1 MLTFLTRPSL
11 QEVGVDLNKPFRAY
25 SGTEPHVFVCY
36 AHKDSDSVY
45 SDLMQVHAK
54 GIHLW
59 YDEGISAGSSWRGEI
74 ATAIKGATKFLFYI
88 SESSLASSHCLR
100 EVDYA
105 LSNDIEIIPVY
116 LDDSGLPGELALVLN
131 RVQALFREKDTEFM
145 QHLLE
150 GLQRSKP
157 LASLLPQSKKRSLH
171 IWLPVLALI
180 LSLLVVVLW
189 TQRDSNTGAD
199 KTTQTSIAAP
209 NAYDA
214 YLEGLELLERWDK
227 DGNLDAAIELFQ
239 EAISIDPGFALAFAR
254 SAEAFRIRYALSGE
268 EIWLDQAVSSVDEAV
283 RLNADLAPVQVALGR
298 VHATRGNTDLAF
310 VALKRALD
318 IDANDASANQAIAKL
333 YSRLGRS
340 EDADTAYKKAI
351 ALDPENTM
359 ILNSYASFLSN
370 QGRFDEAI
378 SQWQMVIRLAPEH
391 YAALVNLGSVLE
403 ETGKTQEAID
413 MFQRSIEIRPSYM
426 AYSNLGT
433 SYSRTKRYPEAVD
446 AYRQALEFDGSDWL
460 AWGNLATVYS
470 WINGMDQK
478 TTETFEQAIQL
489 AETARQQNPRD
500 VYVHSDLAIYYAK
513 TKQTELALQRL
524 ETAIALSPESAN
536 ILAVA
541 AEVYE
546 VIGQRDNAVV
556 FAQKS
561 IALGFSKQEFQR
573 NPDLADLIND
583 PRMQAIP

>member
-1 MLTFLTRPSL
+1 
-11 QEVGVDLNKPFRAY
+11 VGVDLNKPFRAY
-25 SGTEPHVFVCY
+25 DGTKPYVFVCY

-45 SDLMQVHAK
+45 ADLTQIHNN

-59 YDEGISAGSSWRGEI
+59 YDEGISAGSSWRAEI

-88 SESSLASSHCLR
+88 SETSLASSHCLR

-116 LDDSGLPGELALVLN
+116 MDDSGLPGELELVLN
-131 RVQALFREKDTEFM
+131 RVQALFREKDTEYM

-157 LASLLPQSKKRSLH
+157 LASLLTQSKKRSLH
-171 IWLPVLALI
+171 IWFPVLALV
-180 LSLLVVVLW
+180 LSLLVIVLW
-189 TQRDSNTGAD
+189 TQRNSTTGID
-199 KTTQTSIAAP
+199 KTTRTSMAAP

-214 YLEGLELLERWDK
+214 YLEGLGLMERWDK
-227 DGNLDAAIELFQ
+227 DGNLDAAINLFH
-239 EAISIDPGFALAFAR
+239 EAISIDPGFALAYAR
-254 SAEAFRIRYALSGE
+254 LAEAFRIRYALSGE
-268 EIWLDQAVSSVDEAV
+268 ETWLDQAVNSVDAAV

-310 VALKRALD
+310 AALKRALE

-333 YSRLGRS
+333 YSRLGRL

-351 ALDPENTM
+351 ALDPENTT
-359 ILNSYASFLSN
+359 ILNSYANFLYN
-370 QGRFDEAI
+370 QSRFDDAI

-391 YAALVNLGSVLE
+391 YAALLNLGSVFE
-403 ETGKTQEAID
+403 ETGMTPEAID
-413 MFQRSIEIRPSYM
+413 MFQRSIEIKPTYM

-433 SYSRTKRYPEAVD
+433 SYSRTQRYLEAVD
-446 AYRQALEFDGSDWL
+446 AYRQALELDDSDWL
-460 AWGNLATVYS
+460 AWGNLAIVYS
-470 WINGMDQK
+470 WMNGMEQK
-478 TTETFEQAIQL
+478 SNEAFEQAIQL
-489 AETARQQNPRD
+489 AEAARQQNQRE

-513 TKQTELALQRL
+513 TKRTELALQRL
-524 ETAIALSPESAN
+524 ETAITLSPESAN
-536 ILAVA
+536 ILAAA

-546 VIGQRDNAVV
+546 VIGQRDNAVE

-561 IALGFSKQEFQR
+561 IALGLSKQQFHH
-573 NPDLADLIND
+573 NPDLADLMND
-583 PRMQAIP
+583 PRMQALQ